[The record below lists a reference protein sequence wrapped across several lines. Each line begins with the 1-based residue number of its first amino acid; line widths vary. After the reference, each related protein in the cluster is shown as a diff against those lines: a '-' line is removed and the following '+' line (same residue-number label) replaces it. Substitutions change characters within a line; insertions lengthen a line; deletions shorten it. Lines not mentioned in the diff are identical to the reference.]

1 MSIRRISNLIGAA
14 PEALNT
20 LNELAA
26 ALSNDANYVT
36 TVQNQFASKAPLAS
50 PSFTGTVSGISKS
63 MVGLGNVDNP
73 SDANKPISSATQ
85 PALDAKAPLASP
97 SFTGTVNGITKS
109 MVGLGNVDNTADA
122 DKAISSATQT
132 ALNAKQN
139 AITSTTTVTASSFVK
154 AGGTNTDYLMAD
166 GSTSSFS
173 SGSLRL
179 YQPNYSCVQ
188 NYSLLSHSSALF
200 LALVP
205 SSYSQLLPVLNSQFA
220 IGTDS
225 TGITMWKMSICWR
238 T

>member
-1 MSIRRISNLIGAA
+1 M
-14 PEALNT
+14 NT

-26 ALSNDANYVT
+26 ALSNDANYAT
-36 TVQNQFASKAPLAS
+36 TVQNQIASKAPLAN
-50 PSFTGTVSGISKS
+50 PSFTGTVS
-63 MVGLGNVDNP
+63 
-73 SDANKPISSATQ
+73 
-85 PALDAKAPLASP
+85 
-97 SFTGTVNGITKS
+97 GITKS
-109 MVGLGNVDNTADA
+109 MVGLGNVDNTADT

-132 ALNAKQN
+132 ALNAHQN
-139 AITSTTTVTASSFVK
+139 AITSTSTVTASSFVK

-220 IGTDS
+220 IGADS
-225 TGITMWKMSICWR
+225 TGITMWKMSTCWR